1 MGTQFAKI
9 PRKFLELDSGT
20 KFIDILVYA
29 ILEFNKDGTSNKS
42 RIGMRKIAEKYS
54 ISLLKVEQSI
64 KRLKEYG
71 FISIEKLPT
80 KDNLYFNEYSFLKPN
95 ENGFLMLNPTL
106 LTEYLKPKERGIL
119 IYLQLIALPN
129 MNDIVET
136 KIEDIANRLK
146 ITRQTMSKYLKFFVA
161 NNYLSLSKT
170 GLYKCKYLKYDLSRI
185 TQSIPNRGQDFK
197 QRTESTY
204 TVTL

>member
-1 MGTQFAKI
+1 MMGTQFVKI
-9 PRKFLELDSGT
+9 PRKFLTLDKGT
-20 KFIDILVYA
+20 KFLDVLVYA
-29 ILEFNKDGTSNKS
+29 IIDFYKDGTTYKS
-42 RIGMRKIAEKYS
+42 RIGMRTIAFKYNIALS
-54 ISLLKVEQSI
+54 KVEDAI
-64 KRLKEYG
+64 KRLKENK
-71 FISIEKLPT
+71 FIESVKLPAI
-80 KDNLYFNEYSFLKPN
+80 KEYDFNEYSFNYKK
-95 ENGFLMLNPTL
+95 EFLMLDPEL
-106 LTEYLKPKERGIL
+106 LTLPLKPKERGIL

-146 ITRQTMSKYLKFFVA
+146 ITRQTMSKYLKFFIA